1 MLLTKLRLTVTIE
14 LTQIRKAIKA
24 TALLFPLLGN
34 MAWGFQKGFQLKFFY
49 LLGISHLLFAINPD
63 DDGQLEDAYMIV
75 NAFFQSS
82 QVRMI
87 SFDKLSASF

>member
-1 MLLTKLRLTVTIE
+1 MNIIRVLLTKLRLTVTIE

-34 MAWGFQKGFQLKFFY
+34 AQLLIFKKVYIFNLNFS
-49 LLGISHLLFAINPD
+49 GISHLLFAINPD

-82 QVRMI
+82 QV
-87 SFDKLSASF
+87 